1 MSVNVKIESSLLLK
15 PMGQGFLD
23 IAIISYM
30 AAKDVL
36 AVHGIYPAVVTLKER
51 AFLVKLP
58 VKMEED

>member
-1 MSVNVKIESSLLLK
+1 
-15 PMGQGFLD
+15 
-23 IAIISYM
+23 M